1 MKITDLLTSLLSL
14 FYPNLCVICG
24 ESLIRNEAHLC
35 MECSLKLPKTNYHL
49 CTKNRATER
58 FAGKVPLIR
67 ASSYLYYYKEGIG
80 QKLIAEIKYR
90 KNQELGKWI
99 GSYLAKDVV
108 SSSSFFQGIDYLIP
122 VPLHPKKLKQR
133 GFNQAE
139 MIAKGISQI
148 TNIPLEPKNLY
159 RRKAN
164 TSQTKK
170 GVFERWKNTQDIFSI
185 ENKQLFTGKH
195 VLLID
200 DVLTTGATLEA
211 CTNCLLD
218 SPNIKI
224 SFLTIA
230 IA

>member
-1 MKITDLLTSLLSL
+1 MKVTDILNNLLFL
-14 FYPNLCVICG
+14 FYPKHCVICG
-24 ESLIRNEAHLC
+24 DSLIQNENHFCLG
-35 MECSLKLPKTNYHL
+35 CSLKLPKTNYHL
-49 CTKNRATER
+49 CAESRAIER
-58 FAGKVPLIR
+58 FTGKVPFVK
-67 ASSYLYYYKEGIG
+67 ASSYFYYDKGGVG
-80 QKLIAEIKYR
+80 QTLVAEIKYR

-99 GSYLAKDVV
+99 GAYLAKDIL
-108 SSSSFFQGIDYLIP
+108 SSSNFFYDIDYLIP

-159 RRKAN
+159 RSKEN
-164 TSQTKK
+164 PSQTKK
-170 GVFERWKNTQDIFSI
+170 GVFERWKNTIDIFDI
-185 ENKQLFTGKH
+185 KDKKLFAKKH

-211 CTNCLLD
+211 CAACLLN